1 MTPLEI
7 QFELKK
13 REITQK
19 EIAEQLNVT
28 EMMVSL
34 VIRGQSISDRIMKA
48 ISDKLGEDHR
58 IVFPKYYLSK
68 KQRQKAL
75 KSA

>member
-1 MTPLEI
+1 MTPAEI

-19 EIAEQLNVT
+19 EIAEQ
-28 EMMVSL
+28 EDVSQAL
-34 VIRGQSISDRIMKA
+34 VCQVIKRQSISDPVMKA
-48 ISDKLGEDHR
+48 ISNRIGEDHR
-58 IVFPKYYLSK
+58 IVFPDYYFK
-68 KQRQKAL
+68 KKRRQKAL